1 MSAREIVSGPD
12 PTRGAKSRRGRLF
25 MLYVVATPIGNLKDI
40 SLRAL
45 EVLKSADLIACEDTR
60 HARKLL
66 SHYDIHVPLLS
77 YYDHNEEIRLGSLLE
92 KLREGKDVALIS
104 DAGMPVF
111 QDPGYFLTRA
121 LIKENIPFTVIP
133 GPTAAAT
140 ALVLSGLP
148 PDSFIFEGYLPPKSG
163 QRQRKL
169 RRLSSE
175 RRTVLFYESPHRL
188 LSSLKDIREVL
199 GDIEIVVIR
208 EMTKKFEEVVR
219 KKVSEQIAHFEKKP
233 PKGEFVI
240 LFSLKALDKKEE
252 EI

>member
-1 MSAREIVSGPD
+1 
-12 PTRGAKSRRGRLF
+12 
-25 MLYVVATPIGNLKDI
+25 MLYIVATPIGNLKDI

-77 YYDHNEEIRLGSLLE
+77 YYDHNEEIRLEPFLE
-92 KLREGKDVALIS
+92 RLRKDEDIALIS

-111 QDPGYFLTRA
+111 QDPGYFLTRGVIREG
-121 LIKENIPFTVIP
+121 LPFTVIP
-133 GPTAAAT
+133 GPVAAVT

-148 PDSFIFEGYLPPKSG
+148 PDSLVFEGYLPPKKG

-169 RRLSSE
+169 RQLSTE
-175 RRTVLFYESPHRL
+175 RRTVIFYESPHRL
-188 LSSLKDIREVL
+188 LSSLRDILEVL
-199 GDIEIVVIR
+199 GDIDLVVVR

-219 KKVSEQIAHFEKKP
+219 KKVSEQLSYFEKKK
-233 PKGEFVI
+233 PKGEFVL
-240 LFSLKALDKKEE
+240 LFNLKSASR
-252 EI
+252 